1 VLELTQQQLQ
11 ALATSEESPPIVL
24 DPATKQTYVLV
35 RRDLYDQLK
44 SMLDED
50 DARQMAPL
58 LAQLDPEDWEDLSAY
73 EKQP

>member
-1 VLELTQQQLQ
+1 MLELTQQQLQ
-11 ALATSEESPPIVL
+11 ALTTSEETPPIVL

-35 RRDLYDQLK
+35 RRDLYDRLK
-44 SMLDED
+44 SMVDED

-58 LAQLDPEDWEDLSAY
+58 LAELDPEDWEDLSAY

>member
-1 VLELTQQQLQ
+1 MLELTQQQLQ